1 MPVSIIWRERN
12 KEVNLELG
20 EQFNF
25 LALLLNINNSA
36 TNVAY
41 ELRILQGDG
50 SIFKVFT
57 SFFIFK
63 DKLYVELGNFIET
76 VPLVEGVVLESHKLG
91 NFKHSHLI
99 VTYRFV

>member
-1 MPVSIIWRERN
+1 MPVTIIWRERN

-20 EQFNF
+20 ESFDFLSEFDAAGAFNM
-25 LALLLNINNSA
+25 
-36 TNVAY
+36 VY
-41 ELRILQGDG
+41 ELRIRQTNE

-57 SFFIFK
+57 SFIICENALSIYLLFH
-63 DKLYVELGNFIET
+63 ET
-76 VPLVEGVVLESHKLG
+76 LPLFEGAVLEIQKLG

>member
-1 MPVSIIWRERN
+1 MTVSIIWRERN

-57 SFFIFK
+57 SFFIFE
-63 DKLYVELGNFIET
+63 DKLYVELGNFLET
-76 VPLVEGVVLESHKLG
+76 VPLVEGVVLEIQKLG
-91 NFKHSHLI
+91 NFKHSQLI
-99 VTYRFV
+99 VNYRFV

>member
-12 KEVNLELG
+12 EEVNLELG
-20 EQFNF
+20 ESFDF
-25 LALLLNINNSA
+25 LSLILIT

-57 SFFIFK
+57 SFFIFE
-63 DKLYVELGNFIET
+63 DKLYVELGNFLET
-76 VPLVEGVVLESHKLG
+76 VPLVEGVVLEIQKLG
-91 NFKHSHLI
+91 NFKHSQLI
-99 VTYRFV
+99 VNYRFV